1 MVTGE
6 LGSLPRVILPT
17 FEWAHKGFYVFQG
30 AEFKA
35 VDRRHWHICVVSGI
49 LRVLV
54 SHALRPLGHFQ
65 PFEVGCVLVAF
76 DLHVL
81 PCADDFGIVQRFAI
95 EPIKAAFREVT
106 SFLIDSLYGGTDGW
120 GLHGNEGF
128 LGTYLLASVVCYE
141 ILPGE
146 RPGCNPALPK
156 LSEEDARELL
166 DRIYR
171 EVLFSASLYFVVY
184 ASVLFELELVG
195 LEPDPLAATVGVVEG
210 VAREA

>member
-1 MVTGE
+1 
-6 LGSLPRVILPT
+6 
-17 FEWAHKGFYVFQG
+17 
-30 AEFKA
+30 
-35 VDRRHWHICVVSGI
+35 

-54 SHALRPLGHFQ
+54 FHALRPLGHFQ
-65 PFEVGCVLVAF
+65 PFEVSCVLVAF
-76 DLHVL
+76 HLHVL
-81 PCADDFGIVQRFAI
+81 PCADDFRIVQRFAI

-120 GLHGNEGF
+120 GLHGHEGF
-128 LGTYLLASVVCYE
+128 LGTYLLASVVGHK